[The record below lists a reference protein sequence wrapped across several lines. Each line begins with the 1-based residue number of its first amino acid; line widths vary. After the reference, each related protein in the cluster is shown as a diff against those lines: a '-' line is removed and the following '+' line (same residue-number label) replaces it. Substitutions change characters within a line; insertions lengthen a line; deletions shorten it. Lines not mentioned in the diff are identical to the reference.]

1 MRGAKPLAVAVVVL
15 LLAGASIYLA
25 ARHRANTSTSAKTPG
40 TAKGTTPTTA
50 HTSKGATSALPGLP
64 AAFDKPITSPH
75 LQPGSNPSVLPG
87 PLLIADRSNN
97 RLIVVSPKGQ
107 VLWQFPR
114 PGDLAPGQTFLIPD
128 DAFFTPDGKYIIV
141 TEEDDFVIS
150 VISIAQH
157 RIIFRYGTPGQEGM
171 GPNQLWNPDDAMML
185 PDGYILSPDIKN
197 CRILL
202 IKPGTLSPV
211 HIYGL
216 STNACYHNPPAR
228 FGSPNGSFPMTNG
241 HYVVTEI
248 NGDWVD
254 EMGLNGTIYQS
265 FHAPGVNYPSD
276 TNEVRPGVFL
286 TADYSKPGTV
296 EEFTSSGQVLW
307 RYSPTGAQALN
318 QPSLALPLPNGD
330 VILNDDKNNRVIVVD
345 PKTNQVVWQY
355 GTGVAGSAP
364 GQLSNPDGL
373 DLAPPFSLLV
383 AHAATMGQPPS
394 GTPASALAGQIN
406 ITQPASKA
414 PLKVVTTRTMPQALQ
429 RVAVAASGSS
439 TALSLGGLDNAGNSV
454 TSIYRFTVSGS
465 KLALANAGSLAQP
478 THDAGAAR
486 IGSHIWVFGG
496 GQAAT
501 ITTVQ
506 SSGLNGGTAAVAGNL
521 PQPRSDLAAT
531 GGGGAAYVAGGYD
544 GTSMDAGV
552 LKTTNGRSF
561 TTVGSLVFPVRYG
574 ASVLYGDRLY
584 VFGGESGGVTTSDIQ
599 AVNVR
604 TGQAEIVGQ
613 LPVASEGMAA
623 VVSAGDIYLLGGS
636 DSSGNPQSAIWQF
649 DPGTAM
655 VYSAGSL
662 PVPLAY
668 AGATSVGSDVLVVGG
683 KTTGGGNS
691 SRAILLVRG

>member
-1 MRGAKPLAVAVVVL
+1 MRRAKTLAIAVVVL
-15 LLAGASIYLA
+15 ALAATSFYLAGRRNAKSSASSNA
-25 ARHRANTSTSAKTPG
+25 SGAAKT
-40 TAKGTTPTTA
+40 TTTTA
-50 HTSKGATSALPGLP
+50 RKAAKAAVSALPGLP
-64 AAFDKPITSPH
+64 AAFSKPLTGPH

-97 RLIVVSPKGQ
+97 RLIVVSPQGQ
-107 VLWQFPR
+107 ILWQFPQ

-157 RIIFRYGTPGQEGM
+157 KIIFRYGTPGQSGM

-216 STNACYHNPPAR
+216 STNSCYHNPPAR

-241 HYVVTEI
+241 HFVVTEI

-265 FHAPGVNYPSD
+265 FHAPGILYPSD

-307 RYSPTGAQALN
+307 RYSPAGAQALN

-330 VILNDDKNNRVIVVD
+330 VVLNDDKNNRVIVVD
-345 PKTNQVVWQY
+345 PKTDKVVWQY

-373 DLAPPFSLLV
+373 DLAPPYSLLV
-383 AHAATMGQPPS
+383 THAATMGQPPA

-406 ITQPASKA
+406 VTQPTSKN
-414 PLKVVTTRTMPQALQ
+414 PLKVVTTRTVPQALQ
-429 RVAVAASGSS
+429 RVSVAATGTD
-439 TALSLGGLDNAGNSV
+439 TALSLGGLDGAGNSV
-454 TSIYRFTVSGS
+454 TSIYRFAISGT
-465 KLALANAGSLAQP
+465 KLAVASAGSLAQP

-486 IGSHIWVFGG
+486 VGSHVYLFGG
-496 GQAAT
+496 GQSAT
-501 ITTVQ
+501 VASVQ
-506 SSGLNGGTAAVAGNL
+506 SVSLAGGTAKVIGSL
-521 PQPRSDLAAT
+521 PQPRSDLSAAA
-531 GGGGAAYVAGGYD
+531 GGPNAYVAGGYD
-544 GTSMDAGV
+544 GVNMDAAV
-552 LKTTNGRSF
+552 LKTGNGTGF
-561 TTVGSLVFPVRYG
+561 TSVGSLVDPVRYG
-574 ASVLYGDRLY
+574 ASVLWGDQLY
-584 VFGGESGGVTTSDIQ
+584 VFGGESGGVVTSNIQ
-599 AVNVR
+599 AINVQ

-623 VVSAGDIYLLGGS
+623 VVSGGRIYLLGGA
-636 DSSGNPQSAIWQF
+636 DSAGNPQSSIWQF
-649 DPGTAM
+649 DPATAM

-662 PVPLAY
+662 PAPLAY
-668 AGATSVGSDVLVVGG
+668 AGAASVGPDILVVGG
-683 KTTGGGNS
+683 KTAGGVNYG
-691 SRAILLVRG
+691 RAVLLGLR

>member
-1 MRGAKPLAVAVVVL
+1 MRRAKPLAVAVVVL
-15 LLAGASIYLA
+15 FLAATSFYLAGRRQARNSASSTA
-25 ARHRANTSTSAKTPG
+25 PGAGSATSTTTKRP
-40 TAKGTTPTTA
+40 AKGARP
-50 HTSKGATSALPGLP
+50 ALPGLP
-64 AAFDKPITSPH
+64 AAFSRPISGPH

-97 RLIVVSPKGQ
+97 RLIVVSPQGQ
-107 VLWQFPR
+107 ILWQFPQ

-128 DAFFTPDGKYIIV
+128 DAFFTPDGKYIIA
-141 TEEDDFVIS
+141 TEEDNFVIS
-150 VISIAQH
+150 VISIAEH
-157 RIIFRYGTPGQEGM
+157 KIIFRYGTPGQSGM

-254 EMGLNGTIYQS
+254 EMGLNGIIYQS
-265 FHAPGVNYPSD
+265 FHAPGINYPSD

-307 RYSPTGAQALN
+307 RYSPTGALALN

-355 GTGVAGSAP
+355 GSGVAGSAP

-373 DLAPPFSLLV
+373 DLAPPYSLLV
-383 AHAATMGQPPS
+383 KHAATMGQPPA

-406 ITQPASKA
+406 VVQPASKS
-414 PLKVVTTRTMPQALQ
+414 PLQVVTARSMPQALQ
-429 RVAVAASGSS
+429 RVALASSSTS
-439 TALSLGGLDNAGNSV
+439 TALSLGGLDSSGNSV
-454 TSIYRFTVSGS
+454 TSIYRFTITGS
-465 KLALANAGSLAQP
+465 KLAVASAGSLAQP

-486 IGSHIWVFGG
+486 IGSHILVFGG
-496 GQAAT
+496 GQSAT
-501 ITTVQ
+501 VATVQ
-506 SSGLNGGTAAVAGNL
+506 SSGLSGGAASVAGSL
-521 PQPRSDLAAT
+521 PQPRSDLSAAA
-531 GGGGAAYVAGGYD
+531 GGGAAYVAGGYD
-544 GTSMDAGV
+544 GTSMDAEV
-552 LKTTNGRSF
+552 LKTTNGHSF
-561 TTVGSLVFPVRYG
+561 TTLGSLVFPVRYG
-574 ASVLYGDRLY
+574 ASVVYGDHLY
-584 VFGGESGGVTTSDIQ
+584 VFGGESGGVVTSNIQ
-599 AVNVR
+599 AINVR
-604 TGQAEIVGQ
+604 TGQAEVVGQ

-623 VVSAGDIYLLGGS
+623 VISDGKIYLLGGS
-636 DSSGNPQSAIWQF
+636 DSTGNPQSAIWQF
-649 DPGTAM
+649 DPTTAM

-662 PVPLAY
+662 PMPLAY
-668 AGATSVGSDVLVVGG
+668 AGAASVGSDILVVGG
-683 KTTGGGNS
+683 KTTGGSNS
-691 SRAILLVRG
+691 SRAIVLRQR

>member
-1 MRGAKPLAVAVVVL
+1 MGVPVRKAKPLAIAVVVL
-15 LLAGASIYLA
+15 LLAVTSIYLA
-25 ARHRANTSTSAKTPG
+25 GRSHAKNAASAKTSDNTRTKAP
-40 TAKGTTPTTA
+40 AKAPA
-50 HTSKGATSALPGLP
+50 PALPGLP
-64 AAFDKPITSPH
+64 AAFSRPISGPH

-97 RLIVVSPKGQ
+97 RLIVVSPKGRI
-107 VLWQFPR
+107 LWQFPQ

-128 DAFFTPDGKYIIV
+128 DAFFTPDGKYIIA

-157 RIIFRYGTPGQEGM
+157 KIIFRYGTPGQSGM
-171 GPNQLWNPDDAMML
+171 GPNHLWNPDDAMML

-202 IKPGTLSPV
+202 IKPGSLSPV

-216 STNACYHNPPAR
+216 STNYCYHNPPAR
-228 FGSPNGSFPMTNG
+228 FGSPNGTFPMTNG

-265 FHAPGVNYPSD
+265 FHAPGVLYPSD

-330 VILNDDKNNRVIVVD
+330 VVLNDDKNNRVIVVD
-345 PKTNQVVWQY
+345 PKTDKVVWQY

-383 AHAATMGQPPS
+383 THAATMGQPPA
-394 GTPASALAGQIN
+394 GAPASVLAGPIN
-406 ITQPASKA
+406 VIQPTSKSSLNVIGTH
-414 PLKVVTTRTMPQALQ
+414 PLPQALQ
-429 RVAVAASGSS
+429 RVAVAATGAS
-439 TALSLGGLDNAGNSV
+439 TALSLGGLDNAGSSV
-454 TSIYRFTVSGS
+454 TSIYRFKLSGS
-465 KLALANAGSLAQP
+465 KLTVAAAGSLAQA

-486 IGSHIWVFGG
+486 IASHVYLFGG
-496 GQAAT
+496 GQSSTVAS
-501 ITTVQ
+501 VQ
-506 SSGLNGGTAAVAGNL
+506 SVGIPGGTAKLEGGL
-521 PQPRSDLAAT
+521 PQPRSDLSVAPY
-531 GGGGAAYVAGGYD
+531 GGSTYLAGGYN
-544 GTSMDAGV
+544 GVNMDATV
-552 LKTTNGRSF
+552 LKTVNGSGF
-561 TTVGSLVFPVRYG
+561 TSVGNLVDPVRYG
-574 ASVLYGDRLY
+574 ASVVYDGHLY
-584 VFGGESGGVTTSDIQ
+584 VFGGESGGVVTSNIQ
-599 AVNVR
+599 AINLK
-604 TGQAEIVGQ
+604 TGQSEIVGQ
-613 LPVASEGMAA
+613 LPVACEGMAS
-623 VVSAGDIYLLGGS
+623 VVSNGKIYLLGGS
-636 DSSGNPQSAIWQF
+636 DSSGNAVSSIWQF
-649 DPGTAM
+649 DPATAM

-668 AGATSVGSDVLVVGG
+668 SGAASLGSDILVVGG
-683 KTTGGGNS
+683 RTTGGINYG
-691 SRAILLVRG
+691 RAILLRQG